1 MNEDDIPRPP
11 YSDDL
16 LADLHAGVVDDE
28 LAARLWPL
36 VRQDH
41 DAMAVIDRL
50 DAVQARLRTW
60 GAEPA
65 ADPIPPEV
73 AARLDATLRGLDRRP
88 LEQHGLEQHGL
99 EQRGEPRRDPRI
111 LAVAGI
117 GAAAALAVV
126 FALVFRG
133 IGAAD
138 GTTVPPLASGAS
150 PSQDDSPAGE
160 NALTPAS
167 LRAIVGDV
175 GLGPLSEDERLR
187 ECLSA
192 NGFAP
197 GSPILGSREIRVG
210 DSDAVAILLGGPQAP
225 QITALV
231 VGTRCGADD
240 PATIRVEVLG

>member
-1 MNEDDIPRPP
+1 MNEDEIPRPP

-28 LAARLWPL
+28 LAERLWPL
-36 VRQDH
+36 VRQDR

-60 GAEPA
+60 GEVPA
-65 ADPIPPEV
+65 AEPIPPDV
-73 AARLDATLRGLDRRP
+73 AARLDSTLRGLERR
-88 LEQHGLEQHGL
+88 GL
-99 EQRGEPRRDPRI
+99 EQRGKPRRDPRM
-111 LAVAGI
+111 LAAAGI

-138 GTTVPPLASGAS
+138 DTTGPPLASGTS
-150 PSQDDSPAGE
+150 PSQGTSPSGE

-175 GLGPLSEDERLR
+175 GLGPLTEGQRLR

-192 NGFAP
+192 NGFSP
-197 GSPILGSREIRVG
+197 VSPILGSREIRVG

-240 PATIRVEVLG
+240 PATIQVEILG